1 MDIGCRERI
10 HNVFAHLERAHSDR
24 RPKPRDDVGRLDA
37 HRSDGVLQNA
47 ARKAPP
53 PRVRD
58 RDDVAIALRQQDRQ
72 AVGD

>member
-47 ARKAPP
+47 ARPVSITLSTDQTDSK
-53 PRVRD
+53 RHVVRLTVFV
-58 RDDVAIALRQQDRQ
+58 RRN
-72 AVGD
+72 